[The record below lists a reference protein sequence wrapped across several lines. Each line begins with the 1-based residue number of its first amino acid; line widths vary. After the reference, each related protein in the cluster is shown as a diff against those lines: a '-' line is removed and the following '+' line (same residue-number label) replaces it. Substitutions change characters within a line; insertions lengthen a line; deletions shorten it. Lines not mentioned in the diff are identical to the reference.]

1 MLKKLTSY
9 FGPGTFVAAAFIGP
23 GTITICSIA
32 GVRFGTDLIWALV
45 LSILATIVLQNMS
58 ARVGLVTQKDLGTA
72 MRDIVNQSFLKGLL
86 MFLVVVA
93 IVLGNAAYEA
103 GNISGAVMGFSVI
116 YAETQISLGD
126 FQLDYLPLIIGLIC
140 FFILNMNSYKKI
152 ENVLIILVVLMS
164 LSFLTTA
171 IITKPSY
178 LALLKGIFLFKM
190 PSDSLTTVLAIVGTT
205 IVPYN
210 LFLHSSIVQEK
221 WKGLKGLKLAKLDS
235 AIAIG
240 FGGLVS
246 IAVVVAAS
254 RLPKEELLSILDMAE
269 TLEPLYGVYA
279 KYLLGFGFFA
289 AGITST
295 LTAALAAAY
304 VLKGCL
310 GWKIDKSHPKF
321 KWTWR
326 GILFLGVFFSSL
338 GINPIELIQI
348 AQVSNAILLPFIAII
363 LLAIV
368 SNRKL
373 MGDYKNTWFQN
384 VIGILIVLFCLFL
397 SVKSFFM
404 MYNV

>member
-1 MLKKLTSY
+1 MIKRLSKY

-32 GVRFGTDLIWALV
+32 GVTFGMDLIWALA

-72 MRDIVNQSFLKGLL
+72 MRHVVKHPLLKGIL
-86 MFLVVVA
+86 MLLVVLA

-116 YAETQISLGD
+116 YEDTQIHFGN
-126 FQLDYLPLIIGLIC
+126 FQVDYLPVVIGIIC
-140 FFILNMNSYKKI
+140 FFILNLNSYKKI
-152 ENVLIILVVLMS
+152 ESILIVLVVLMS
-164 LSFLTTA
+164 LSFLATA
-171 IITKPSY
+171 VITQPDYK
-178 LALLKGIFLFKM
+178 ALLKGLVLFKM
-190 PSDSLTTVLAIVGTT
+190 PSESLTTLLAIVGTT

-221 WKGLKGLKLAKLDS
+221 WKGLKGLKSARWDS

-240 FGGLVS
+240 LGGLVS

-254 RLPKEELLSILDMAE
+254 RLPKQELLSILDMAE
-269 TLEPLYGVYA
+269 TLEPLYGIYA
-279 KYLLGFGFFA
+279 KYLLGFGMFA

-304 VLKGCL
+304 VLRGCL
-310 GWKIDKSHPKF
+310 GWKVRTSHPKF

-338 GINPIELIQI
+338 GINPIQLIKI
-348 AQVSNAILLPFIAII
+348 AQVSNAILLPFIAI
-363 LLAIV
+363 LLLVIV
-368 SNRKL
+368 SNQKL
-373 MGDYKNTWFQN
+373 MGEHKNTWIQN
-384 VIGILIVLFCLFL
+384 LIGILIILFCLFL
-397 SVKSFFM
+397 SLKSFFIM
-404 MYNV
+404 FNG

>member
-1 MLKKLTSY
+1 MIKKLTSY

-32 GVRFGTDLIWALV
+32 GVEFGTDLIWALV

-58 ARVGLVTQKDLGTA
+58 ARIGLVTQKDLGTA
-72 MRDIVNQSFLKGLL
+72 MRHVVKHPVLKSIL

-93 IVLGNAAYEA
+93 IVFGNAAYEA

-116 YAETQISLGD
+116 YAETQVSFGN

-140 FFILNMNSYKKI
+140 FFILNLNSYKKI
-152 ENVLIILVVLMS
+152 ENVLIVLVVLMS

-178 LALLKGIFLFKM
+178 LELLKGIFLFKM
-190 PSDSLTTVLAIVGTT
+190 PSDSLMTVLAIVGTT

-221 WKGLKGLKLAKLDS
+221 WNGLKGLKLAKLDS
-235 AIAIG
+235 GIAIG
-240 FGGLVS
+240 LGGLVS

-338 GINPIELIQI
+338 GINPIELIQV

-368 SNRKL
+368 SNEKL
-373 MGDYKNTWFQN
+373 MGKFKNTWFQN
-384 VIGILIVLFCLFL
+384 AIGILIVLFCLFL
-397 SVKSFFM
+397 SLKSFFM
-404 MYNV
+404 MYNG

>member
-1 MLKKLTSY
+1 MIKKLTSY

-32 GVRFGTDLIWALV
+32 GVKFGTDLIWALV

-58 ARVGLVTQKDLGTA
+58 ARIGLVTQKDLGTA
-72 MRDIVNQSFLKGLL
+72 MRHVVKHPILKSIL
-86 MFLVVVA
+86 MVLVVVA
-93 IVLGNAAYEA
+93 IVFGNAAYEA

-116 YAETQISLGD
+116 YADTLVSIGG
-126 FQLDYLPLIIGLIC
+126 FQLDYLPLLIGVIC

-152 ENVLIILVVLMS
+152 ENVLIVLVVLMS

-171 IITKPSY
+171 IITQPSY
-178 LALLKGIFLFKM
+178 LALLQGVFLFNM
-190 PSDSLTTVLAIVGTT
+190 PSESLTTVLAIVGTT

-221 WKGLKGLKLAKLDS
+221 WNGVKALSAAKWDS

-240 FGGLVS
+240 LGGIVS
-246 IAVVVAAS
+246 IAVVVSAS

-310 GWKIDKSHPKF
+310 GWKIAKSHPRF

-363 LLAIV
+363 LLAMV
-368 SNRKL
+368 SNQKL
-373 MGDYKNTWFQN
+373 MGEFKNTWLQN
-384 VIGILIVLFCLFL
+384 AVGILIVLFCLFL
-397 SVKSFFM
+397 SFKSFFM
-404 MYNV
+404 MYSV

>member
-1 MLKKLTSY
+1 MIKKLSSY

-58 ARVGLVTQKDLGTA
+58 ARIGLVTQKDLGTA
-72 MRDIVNQSFLKGLL
+72 MRQVVKQPLLKNIL
-86 MFLVVVA
+86 MLLVVVA
-93 IVLGNAAYEA
+93 IVFGNAAYEA

-116 YAETQISLGD
+116 YAETQIALGD
-126 FQLDYLPLIIGLIC
+126 FQLNYLPLIIGVIC
-140 FFILNMNSYKKI
+140 FFILNLNSYKKI
-152 ENVLIILVVLMS
+152 ENVLIVLVVLMS
-164 LSFLTTA
+164 LSFLMTA
-171 IITKPSY
+171 IITKPNY
-178 LALLKGIFLFKM
+178 LALLKGVFLFKM
-190 PSDSLTTVLAIVGTT
+190 PSDSLMTVLAIVGTT

-221 WKGLKGLKLAKLDS
+221 WKDLKGLKFAKLDS

-240 FGGLVS
+240 LGGLVS

-254 RLPKEELLSILDMAE
+254 RIPKDELNSILDMAE

-310 GWKIDKSHPKF
+310 GWKIEKSHPKF

-326 GILFLGVFFSSL
+326 GILFLGVLFSSL

-348 AQVSNAILLPFIAII
+348 AQVSNAILLPFIAI
-363 LLAIV
+363 LLLVIV
-368 SNRKL
+368 SNHKL
-373 MGDYKNTWFQN
+373 MGEFKNTWLQN
-384 VIGILIVLFCLFL
+384 AIGILIVLFCLFL
-397 SVKSFFM
+397 GAKSLFFIF
-404 MYNV
+404 NS

>member
-72 MRDIVNQSFLKGLL
+72 MRDIVNQPFLKGLL

-93 IVLGNAAYEA
+93 IVFGNAAYEA

-126 FQLDYLPLIIGLIC
+126 FQLDYLPLIIGFIC
-140 FFILNMNSYKKI
+140 FFILNLNSYKKI

-171 IITKPSY
+171 IITQPSY

-190 PSDSLTTVLAIVGTT
+190 PSESLMTVLAIVGTT

-221 WKGLKGLKLAKLDS
+221 WKDLKDLKLAKLDS

-240 FGGLVS
+240 LGGLVS
-246 IAVVVAAS
+246 IAVVVTAS
-254 RLPKEELLSILDMAE
+254 RLPKDELNSILDMAQ

-326 GILFLGVFFSSL
+326 GILFLGVLFSSL

-368 SNRKL
+368 SNKKL
-373 MGDYKNTWFQN
+373 MGDFKNTWLQN
-384 VIGILIVLFCLFL
+384 AMGILIVLFCLFL
-397 SVKSFFM
+397 SVKSLVFVFDS
-404 MYNV
+404 

>member
-1 MLKKLTSY
+1 MIKKLTSY

-23 GTITICSIA
+23 GTITICSLA
-32 GVRFGTDLIWALV
+32 GVKFGTDLLWALV
-45 LSILATIVLQNMS
+45 LSILATITLQNMS
-58 ARVGLVTQKDLGTA
+58 ARVGLVTQKELGTA
-72 MRDIVNQSFLKGLL
+72 MRDIVNQPFLKTLL
-86 MFLVVVA
+86 MVLVVVA

-116 YAETQISLGD
+116 YSETQLNLSD
-126 FQLDYLPLIIGLIC
+126 FQLDYLPLIIGIIC
-140 FFILNMNSYKKI
+140 FFILNLNSYKKI
-152 ENVLIILVVLMS
+152 EKVLIILVVLMS

-171 IITKPSY
+171 LITQPDY
-178 LALLKGIFLFKM
+178 LALLKGVFLFKI

-210 LFLHSSIVQEK
+210 LFLHASIVQEK
-221 WKGLKGLKLAKLDS
+221 WKDLKGLKLAKLDS

-240 FGGLVS
+240 LGGLVS
-246 IAVVVAAS
+246 VAVVVAAS
-254 RLPKEELLSILDMAE
+254 RLPKDELLSILDMAA
-269 TLEPLYGVYA
+269 TLEPLYGEYA

-310 GWKIDKSHPKF
+310 GWKVNKAHPKF

-326 GILFLGVFFSSL
+326 AILFLGVLFSSL
-338 GINPIELIQI
+338 GINPIELIQF
-348 AQVSNAILLPFIAII
+348 AQVSNAVLLPFIAII
-363 LLAIV
+363 LLVIV
-368 SNRKL
+368 SSKKL

-384 VIGILIVLFCLFL
+384 VLGILIVLFCLFL
-397 SVKSFFM
+397 SVKSLFF
-404 MYNV
+404 VFGG

>member
-1 MLKKLTSY
+1 
-9 FGPGTFVAAAFIGP
+9 VAAAFIGP

-32 GVRFGTDLIWALV
+32 GVRFGTDLLWALV
-45 LSILATIVLQNMS
+45 LSIVATIILQNMS
-58 ARVGLVTQKDLGTA
+58 ARIGLVTQMDLGTA
-72 MRDIVNQSFLKGLL
+72 MREIVSQPLLKALL
-86 MFLVVVA
+86 MVLVVVA
-93 IVLGNAAYEA
+93 IVFGNAAYEA

-116 YAETQISLGD
+116 YADTQLSFGD
-126 FQLDYLPLIIGLIC
+126 FTLDYLPLVIGASC
-140 FFILNMNSYKKI
+140 YFILNLNSYKKI
-152 ENVLIILVVLMS
+152 EKLLIVLVVLMS
-164 LSFLTTA
+164 LSFLATA
-171 IITKPSY
+171 LITKPD
-178 LALLKGIFLFKM
+178 LLSLVKGITLFKM

-210 LFLHSSIVQEK
+210 LFLHSSVVQEK
-221 WKGLKGLKLAKLDS
+221 WKGVSGLKFAKLDS

-240 FGGLVS
+240 LGGLVS

-254 RLPKEELLSILDMAE
+254 EIPREELRSILDMAE
-269 TLEPLYGVYA
+269 TLEPLYGAYA

-310 GWKIDKSHPKF
+310 GWKIDNTHPKF

-326 GILFLGVFFSSL
+326 GILLLGVVFSSL

-348 AQVSNAILLPFIAII
+348 AQVSNAILLPFIAIL

-373 MGDYKNTWFQN
+373 MGDYRNTQFQN
-384 VIGILIVLFCLFL
+384 TVGVLIILFCLFL
-397 SVKSFFM
+397 SVKSLFM
-404 MYNV
+404 MF

>member
-1 MLKKLTSY
+1 MIKKLTSY

-32 GVRFGTDLIWALV
+32 GVKFGTDLIWALV

-58 ARVGLVTQKDLGTA
+58 ARIGLVTQKDLGTA
-72 MRDIVNQSFLKGLL
+72 MRHVVKHPLLKSIL

-93 IVLGNAAYEA
+93 IVFGNAAYEA

-116 YAETQISLGD
+116 YADTLVSIGG
-126 FQLDYLPLIIGLIC
+126 FQLDYLPLLIGVIC

-152 ENVLIILVVLMS
+152 ENVLIVLVVLMS

-171 IITKPSY
+171 IITQPSY
-178 LALLKGIFLFKM
+178 MALLQGVFLLKM

-221 WKGLKGLKLAKLDS
+221 WKDLKGLKFAKLDS

-240 FGGLVS
+240 LGGIVS

-254 RLPKEELLSILDMAE
+254 RLPKDKLLSILDMAE

-310 GWKIDKSHPKF
+310 GWKIAKSHPKF

-348 AQVSNAILLPFIAII
+348 AQVSNALLLPFIAII

-368 SNRKL
+368 SNQKL
-373 MGDYKNTWFQN
+373 MGEFKNTWLQN
-384 VIGILIVLFCLFL
+384 AVGILIVLFCLFL
-397 SVKSFFM
+397 SLKSLFM
-404 MYNV
+404 MYSG

>member
-1 MLKKLTSY
+1 MIKKLTSY

-45 LSILATIVLQNMS
+45 LSIIATIVLQNMS
-58 ARVGLVTQKDLGTA
+58 AKVGLVTQKDLGTA
-72 MRDIVNQSFLKGLL
+72 MRDIVNQPFLKALL

-93 IVLGNAAYEA
+93 IVFGNAAYEA

-116 YAETQISLGD
+116 YAKTQISLGD
-126 FQLDYLPLIIGLIC
+126 FQLDYLPLIIGVIC
-140 FFILNMNSYKKI
+140 FFILNLNSYKKI
-152 ENVLIILVVLMS
+152 EKVLIVLVVLMS

-171 IITKPSY
+171 LITQPDY
-178 LALLKGIFLFKM
+178 LALLKGVFLFKM

-221 WKGLKGLKLAKLDS
+221 WQGLKGLKLAKLDS

-240 FGGLVS
+240 LGGLVS
-246 IAVVVAAS
+246 IAVVVSAS

-310 GWKIDKSHPKF
+310 GWKIVKSHPKF

-326 GILFLGVFFSSL
+326 LILALGVVFSSL

-363 LLAIV
+363 LLIIV
-368 SNRKL
+368 SNQNL
-373 MGDYKNTWFQN
+373 MGKHKNTWVQN
-384 VIGILIVLFCLFL
+384 VMGLLIVLFCLFL
-397 SVKSFFM
+397 SVKSFFL
-404 MYNV
+404 MYE

>member
-1 MLKKLTSY
+1 MIKKLSSY

-32 GVRFGTDLIWALV
+32 GVRFGTDLLWALV
-45 LSILATIVLQNMS
+45 LSIVATIILQNMS
-58 ARVGLVTQKDLGTA
+58 ARIGLVTQMDLGTA
-72 MRDIVNQSFLKGLL
+72 MREIVSQPLLKALL
-86 MFLVVVA
+86 MVLVVVA
-93 IVLGNAAYEA
+93 IVFGNAAYEA

-116 YAETQISLGD
+116 YADTQLSFGD
-126 FQLDYLPLIIGLIC
+126 FTLDYLPLVIGASC
-140 FFILNMNSYKKI
+140 YFILNLNSYKKI
-152 ENVLIILVVLMS
+152 EKLLIVLVVLMS
-164 LSFLTTA
+164 LSFLATA
-171 IITKPSY
+171 LITKPD
-178 LALLKGIFLFKM
+178 LLSLVKGITLLKM

-210 LFLHSSIVQEK
+210 LFLHSSVVQEK
-221 WKGLKGLKLAKLDS
+221 WKGVSGLKFAKLDS

-240 FGGLVS
+240 LGGLVS

-254 RLPKEELLSILDMAE
+254 EIPREELRSILDMTE
-269 TLEPLYGVYA
+269 TLEPLYGAYA

-310 GWKIDKSHPKF
+310 GWKIDNTHPKF

-326 GILFLGVFFSSL
+326 GILLLGVVFSSL

-348 AQVSNAILLPFIAII
+348 AQVSNAILLPFIAIL

-373 MGDYKNTWFQN
+373 MGDYRNTQFQN
-384 VIGILIVLFCLFL
+384 TVGVLIILFCLFL
-397 SVKSFFM
+397 SVKSLFM
-404 MYNV
+404 MF

>member
-1 MLKKLTSY
+1 MIKKLTSY

-32 GVRFGTDLIWALV
+32 GVEFGTDLIWALV

-58 ARVGLVTQKDLGTA
+58 ARIGLVTQKDLGTA
-72 MRDIVNQSFLKGLL
+72 MRHVVKHPVLKSIL

-93 IVLGNAAYEA
+93 IVFGNAAYEA

-116 YAETQISLGD
+116 YAETQVSFGN

-140 FFILNMNSYKKI
+140 FFILNLNSYKKI
-152 ENVLIILVVLMS
+152 ENVLIVLVVLMS

-178 LALLKGIFLFKM
+178 LELLKGIFLFKM
-190 PSDSLTTVLAIVGTT
+190 PSDSLMTVLAIVGTT

-221 WKGLKGLKLAKLDS
+221 WNGLKGLKLAKLDS
-235 AIAIG
+235 GIAIG
-240 FGGLVS
+240 LGGLVS

-338 GINPIELIQI
+338 GINPIELIQV

-368 SNRKL
+368 SNQKL
-373 MGDYKNTWFQN
+373 MGKFKNTWFQN
-384 VIGILIVLFCLFL
+384 AIGILIVLFCLFL
-397 SVKSFFM
+397 SLKSFFM
-404 MYNV
+404 MYNG

>member
-1 MLKKLTSY
+1 MIKKLSSY

-32 GVRFGTDLIWALV
+32 GVRFGTDLLWALV
-45 LSILATIVLQNMS
+45 LSIVATIILQNMS
-58 ARVGLVTQKDLGTA
+58 ARIGLVTQMDLGTV
-72 MRDIVNQSFLKGLL
+72 MREIVSQPLLKALL
-86 MFLVVVA
+86 MVLVVVA
-93 IVLGNAAYEA
+93 IVFGNAAYEA

-116 YAETQISLGD
+116 YADTQLSFGD
-126 FQLDYLPLIIGLIC
+126 FTLDYLPLVIGASC
-140 FFILNMNSYKKI
+140 YFILNLNSYKKI
-152 ENVLIILVVLMS
+152 EKLLIVLVVLMS
-164 LSFLTTA
+164 LSFLATA
-171 IITKPSY
+171 LITKPD
-178 LALLKGIFLFKM
+178 LLSLVKGITLFKM

-210 LFLHSSIVQEK
+210 LFLHSSVVQEK
-221 WKGLKGLKLAKLDS
+221 WKGVSGLKFAKLDS

-240 FGGLVS
+240 LGGLVS

-254 RLPKEELLSILDMAE
+254 EIPREELRSILDMAE

-310 GWKIDKSHPKF
+310 GWKIDNTHPKF

-326 GILFLGVFFSSL
+326 GILLLGVVFSSL

-348 AQVSNAILLPFIAII
+348 AQVSNAILLPFIAIL

-373 MGDYKNTWFQN
+373 MGDYRNTQFQN
-384 VIGILIVLFCLFL
+384 TVGVLIILFCLFL
-397 SVKSFFM
+397 SVKSLFM
-404 MYNV
+404 MF

>member
-1 MLKKLTSY
+1 MIKKLTSY
-9 FGPGTFVAAAFIGP
+9 FGPGTFVAAVFIGP
-23 GTITICSIA
+23 GTITICSLA
-32 GVRFGTDLIWALV
+32 GVRFGTDLLWALI
-45 LSILATIVLQNMS
+45 LSIIATIILQNMS

-72 MRDIVNQSFLKGLL
+72 MREIINQPVLKALL

-116 YAETQISLGD
+116 YAETQFNLGD
-126 FQLDYLPLIIGLIC
+126 FQLDYLPLIIGILC
-140 FFILNMNSYKKI
+140 FFILNQNSYKKI
-152 ENVLIILVVLMS
+152 EKILIVLVVLMS
-164 LSFLTTA
+164 LSFLATA
-171 IITKPSY
+171 LITKPQILS
-178 LALLKGIFLFKM
+178 LLEGIFLFKM
-190 PSDSLTTVLAIVGTT
+190 PTDSLTTVLAIVGTT
-205 IVPYN
+205 VVPYN

-221 WKGLKGLKLAKLDS
+221 WKGLKGIKLAKLDS

-240 FGGLVS
+240 LGGLVS
-246 IAVVVAAS
+246 MAVVVAAAQ
-254 RLPKEELLSILDMAE
+254 LPQEELMSILDMAE
-269 TLEPLYGVYA
+269 TLEPLYGTYA

-326 GILFLGVFFSSL
+326 LILILGVFFSSL

-348 AQVSNAILLPFIAII
+348 AQVSNAILLPFIAIL

-368 SNRKL
+368 SNQKL
-373 MGDYKNTWFQN
+373 MGAYKNTWIQN
-384 VIGILIVLFCLFL
+384 AFGILIVLFCLFL
-397 SVKSFFM
+397 SVKSLFFVF
-404 MYNV
+404 ND

>member
-1 MLKKLTSY
+1 MIKKLSSY

-32 GVRFGTDLIWALV
+32 GVRFGTDLLWALV
-45 LSILATIVLQNMS
+45 LSIVATIILQNMS
-58 ARVGLVTQKDLGTA
+58 ARIGLVTQMDLGTA
-72 MRDIVNQSFLKGLL
+72 MREIVSQPLLKALL
-86 MFLVVVA
+86 MVLVVVA
-93 IVLGNAAYEA
+93 IVFGNAAYEA

-116 YAETQISLGD
+116 YADTQLSFGD
-126 FQLDYLPLIIGLIC
+126 FTLDYLPLVIGASC
-140 FFILNMNSYKKI
+140 YFILNLNSYKKI
-152 ENVLIILVVLMS
+152 EKLLIVLVVLMS
-164 LSFLTTA
+164 LSFLATA
-171 IITKPSY
+171 LITKPDLLS
-178 LALLKGIFLFKM
+178 LVKGITLLKM
-190 PSDSLTTVLAIVGTT
+190 PTDSLTTVLAIVGTT

-210 LFLHSSIVQEK
+210 LFLHSSVVQET
-221 WKGLKGLKLAKLDS
+221 WKGVSGLKFAKLDS

-240 FGGLVS
+240 LGGLVS

-254 RLPKEELLSILDMAE
+254 KIPKEELRSILDMAE

-310 GWKIDKSHPKF
+310 GWKIDNTHPKF

-326 GILFLGVFFSSL
+326 GILLLGVVFSSL

-348 AQVSNAILLPFIAII
+348 AQVSNAILLPFIAIL

-373 MGDYKNTWFQN
+373 MGDYKNTQLQN
-384 VIGILIVLFCLFL
+384 TVGVLIILFCLFL
-397 SVKSFFM
+397 SVKSLFM
-404 MYNV
+404 MF

>member
-1 MLKKLTSY
+1 MIKRLSKY

-32 GVRFGTDLIWALV
+32 GVTFGMDLIWALA

-72 MRDIVNQSFLKGLL
+72 MRHVVKHPLLKGIL
-86 MFLVVVA
+86 MLLVVLA

-116 YAETQISLGD
+116 YEDTQIHFGN
-126 FQLDYLPLIIGLIC
+126 FQVDYLPVVIGIIC
-140 FFILNMNSYKKI
+140 FFILNLNSYKKI
-152 ENVLIILVVLMS
+152 ESILIVLVVLMS
-164 LSFLTTA
+164 LSFLATA
-171 IITKPSY
+171 VITQPDYK
-178 LALLKGIFLFKM
+178 ALLKGLVLFKM
-190 PSDSLTTVLAIVGTT
+190 PSESLTTLLAIVGTT

-221 WKGLKGLKLAKLDS
+221 WKGLKGLKSARWDS

-240 FGGLVS
+240 LGGLVS

-254 RLPKEELLSILDMAE
+254 RLPKQELQSILDMAE
-269 TLEPLYGVYA
+269 TLEPLYGIYA
-279 KYLLGFGFFA
+279 KYLLGFGMFA

-304 VLKGCL
+304 VLRGCL
-310 GWKIDKSHPKF
+310 GWKVRTSHPKF

-338 GINPIELIQI
+338 GINPIQLIKI
-348 AQVSNAILLPFIAII
+348 AQVSNAILLPFIAI
-363 LLAIV
+363 LLLVIV
-368 SNRKL
+368 SNQKL
-373 MGDYKNTWFQN
+373 MGEHKNTWIQN
-384 VIGILIVLFCLFL
+384 LIGILIILFCLFL
-397 SVKSFFM
+397 SLKSFFIM
-404 MYNV
+404 FNG

>member
-1 MLKKLTSY
+1 MIKKLTSY

-32 GVRFGTDLIWALV
+32 GVKFGTDLIWALV

-58 ARVGLVTQKDLGTA
+58 ARIGLVTQKDLGTA
-72 MRDIVNQSFLKGLL
+72 MRHVVKHPLLKSIL

-93 IVLGNAAYEA
+93 IVFGNAAYEA

-116 YAETQISLGD
+116 YADTLVSIGG
-126 FQLDYLPLIIGLIC
+126 FQLDYLPLLIGVIC

-152 ENVLIILVVLMS
+152 ENVLIVLVVLMS

-171 IITKPSY
+171 IITQPSY
-178 LALLKGIFLFKM
+178 LALLQGVFLLKM

-221 WKGLKGLKLAKLDS
+221 WKDLKGLKFAKLDS

-240 FGGLVS
+240 LGGIVS

-254 RLPKEELLSILDMAE
+254 RLPKDKLLSILDMAE

-310 GWKIDKSHPKF
+310 GWKIAKSHPKF

-348 AQVSNAILLPFIAII
+348 AQVSNALLLPFIAII

-368 SNRKL
+368 SNQKL
-373 MGDYKNTWFQN
+373 MGEFKNTWLQN
-384 VIGILIVLFCLFL
+384 AVGILIVLFCLFL
-397 SVKSFFM
+397 SLKSLFM
-404 MYNV
+404 MYSG

>member
-1 MLKKLTSY
+1 MIKKLTSY

-32 GVRFGTDLIWALV
+32 GVKFGTDLIWALV
-45 LSILATIVLQNMS
+45 FSILATIVLQNMS
-58 ARVGLVTQKDLGTA
+58 ARIGLVTQKDLGTA
-72 MRDIVNQSFLKGLL
+72 MRHVVKHPLLKSIL

-93 IVLGNAAYEA
+93 IVFGNAAYEA

-116 YAETQISLGD
+116 YADTLVSIDG
-126 FQLDYLPLIIGLIC
+126 FQLDYLPLLIGVIC

-152 ENVLIILVVLMS
+152 ENVLIVLVVLMS

-171 IITKPSY
+171 IITQPSY
-178 LALLKGIFLFKM
+178 LALLQGVFLFNM

-221 WKGLKGLKLAKLDS
+221 WKDLKGLKFAKLDS

-240 FGGLVS
+240 LGGIVS

-254 RLPKEELLSILDMAE
+254 RLPKDELLSILDMAE

-310 GWKIDKSHPKF
+310 GWKIAKSHPKF

-348 AQVSNAILLPFIAII
+348 AQVSNALLLPFIAII

-368 SNRKL
+368 SNQKL
-373 MGDYKNTWFQN
+373 MGEFKNTWLQN
-384 VIGILIVLFCLFL
+384 AVGILIVLFCLFL
-397 SVKSFFM
+397 SLKSLFM
-404 MYNV
+404 MYSG

>member
-1 MLKKLTSY
+1 MIKKLSSY

-32 GVRFGTDLIWALV
+32 GVRFGTDLLWALV
-45 LSILATIVLQNMS
+45 LSIVATIILQNMS
-58 ARVGLVTQKDLGTA
+58 ARIGLVTQMDLGTA
-72 MRDIVNQSFLKGLL
+72 MREIVSQPLLKALL
-86 MFLVVVA
+86 MVLVVVA
-93 IVLGNAAYEA
+93 IVFGNAAYEA

-116 YAETQISLGD
+116 YADTQLSFGD
-126 FQLDYLPLIIGLIC
+126 FTLDYLPLVIGASC
-140 FFILNMNSYKKI
+140 YFILNLNSYKKI
-152 ENVLIILVVLMS
+152 EKLLIVLVVLMS
-164 LSFLTTA
+164 LSFLATA
-171 IITKPSY
+171 LITKPD
-178 LALLKGIFLFKM
+178 LLSLVKGITLFKM

-210 LFLHSSIVQEK
+210 LFLHSSVVQEK
-221 WKGLKGLKLAKLDS
+221 WKGVSGLKFAKLDS

-240 FGGLVS
+240 LGGLVS

-254 RLPKEELLSILDMAE
+254 EIPREELRSILDMAE
-269 TLEPLYGVYA
+269 TLEPLYGAYA

-310 GWKIDKSHPKF
+310 GWKIDNTHPKF

-326 GILFLGVFFSSL
+326 GILLLGVVFSSL

-348 AQVSNAILLPFIAII
+348 AQVSNAILLPFIAIL

-373 MGDYKNTWFQN
+373 MGDYRNTQFQN
-384 VIGILIVLFCLFL
+384 TVGVLIILFCLFL
-397 SVKSFFM
+397 SVKSLFM
-404 MYNV
+404 MF

>member
-1 MLKKLTSY
+1 L
-9 FGPGTFVAAAFIGP
+9 
-23 GTITICSIA
+23 
-32 GVRFGTDLIWALV
+32 
-45 LSILATIVLQNMS
+45 
-58 ARVGLVTQKDLGTA
+58 
-72 MRDIVNQSFLKGLL
+72 
-86 MFLVVVA
+86 
-93 IVLGNAAYEA
+93 
-103 GNISGAVMGFSVI
+103 
-116 YAETQISLGD
+116 
-126 FQLDYLPLIIGLIC
+126 
-140 FFILNMNSYKKI
+140 NSYKKI
-152 ENVLIILVVLMS
+152 EKLLIVLVVLMS
-164 LSFLTTA
+164 LSFLATA
-171 IITKPSY
+171 LITKPD
-178 LALLKGIFLFKM
+178 LLSLVKGITLLKM

-210 LFLHSSIVQEK
+210 LFLHSSVVQET
-221 WKGLKGLKLAKLDS
+221 WKGVSGLKFAKLDS

-240 FGGLVS
+240 LGGLVS

-254 RLPKEELLSILDMAE
+254 KIPKEELRSILDMAE

-310 GWKIDKSHPKF
+310 GWKIDNTHPKF

-326 GILFLGVFFSSL
+326 GILLLGVVFSSL

-348 AQVSNAILLPFIAII
+348 AQVSNAILLPFIAIL

-373 MGDYKNTWFQN
+373 MGDYKNTQLQN
-384 VIGILIVLFCLFL
+384 TVGVLIILFCLFL
-397 SVKSFFM
+397 SVKSLFM
-404 MYNV
+404 MF

>member
-1 MLKKLTSY
+1 MIKKLTSY

-23 GTITICSIA
+23 GTITICSLA
-32 GVRFGTDLIWALV
+32 GVRFGTDLLWALI
-45 LSILATIVLQNMS
+45 LSIIATIILQNMS

-72 MRDIVNQSFLKGLL
+72 MREIINQPVLKALL

-116 YAETQISLGD
+116 YAETQFNLGD
-126 FQLDYLPLIIGLIC
+126 FQLDYLPLIIGILC
-140 FFILNMNSYKKI
+140 FFILNQNSYKKI
-152 ENVLIILVVLMS
+152 EKILIVLVVLMS
-164 LSFLTTA
+164 LSFLATA
-171 IITKPSY
+171 LITKPQILS
-178 LALLKGIFLFKM
+178 LLEGIFLFKM
-190 PSDSLTTVLAIVGTT
+190 PTDSLTTVLAIVGTT
-205 IVPYN
+205 VVPYN

-221 WKGLKGLKLAKLDS
+221 WKGLKGIKLAKLDS

-240 FGGLVS
+240 LGGLVS
-246 IAVVVAAS
+246 MAVVVAAAQ
-254 RLPKEELLSILDMAE
+254 LPQEELMSILDMAE
-269 TLEPLYGVYA
+269 TLEPLYGTYA

-326 GILFLGVFFSSL
+326 LILILGVFFSSL

-348 AQVSNAILLPFIAII
+348 AQVSNAILLPFIAIL

-368 SNRKL
+368 SNQKL
-373 MGDYKNTWFQN
+373 MGAYKNTWIQN
-384 VIGILIVLFCLFL
+384 AFGILIVLFCLFL
-397 SVKSFFM
+397 SVKSLFFVF
-404 MYNV
+404 ND

>member
-1 MLKKLTSY
+1 MIKKLSSY

-32 GVRFGTDLIWALV
+32 GVRFGTDLLWALV
-45 LSILATIVLQNMS
+45 LSIVATIILQNMS
-58 ARVGLVTQKDLGTA
+58 ARIGLVTQMDLGTA
-72 MRDIVNQSFLKGLL
+72 MREIVSQPLLKALL
-86 MFLVVVA
+86 MVLVVVA
-93 IVLGNAAYEA
+93 IVFGNAAYEA

-116 YAETQISLGD
+116 YADTQLSFGD
-126 FQLDYLPLIIGLIC
+126 FTLDYLPLVIGASC
-140 FFILNMNSYKKI
+140 YFILNLNSYKKI
-152 ENVLIILVVLMS
+152 EKLLIVLVVLMS
-164 LSFLTTA
+164 LSFLATA
-171 IITKPSY
+171 LITKPDLLS
-178 LALLKGIFLFKM
+178 LVKGITLLKM
-190 PSDSLTTVLAIVGTT
+190 PTDSLTTVLAIVGTT

-210 LFLHSSIVQEK
+210 LFLHSSVVQEK
-221 WKGLKGLKLAKLDS
+221 WKGVSGLKFAKLDL

-240 FGGLVS
+240 LGGLVS

-254 RLPKEELLSILDMAE
+254 KIPREELRSILDMAE

-310 GWKIDKSHPKF
+310 GWKIDNTHPKF

-326 GILFLGVFFSSL
+326 GILLLGVVFSSL

-348 AQVSNAILLPFIAII
+348 AQVSNAILLPFIAIL

-373 MGDYKNTWFQN
+373 MGDYRNTQFQN
-384 VIGILIVLFCLFL
+384 TVGVLIILFCLFL

-404 MYNV
+404 MF

>member
-32 GVRFGTDLIWALV
+32 GVKFGTDLLWALV
-45 LSILATIVLQNMS
+45 LSILATIILQNMS

-72 MRDIVNQSFLKGLL
+72 MRDIVNQPFLKGLL

-93 IVLGNAAYEA
+93 IVFGNAAYEA

-116 YAETQISLGD
+116 YNETLVSFGGYE
-126 FQLDYLPLIIGLIC
+126 LDYLPLIIGTVC
-140 FFILNMNSYKKI
+140 FFILNLNSYKKI
-152 ENVLIILVVLMS
+152 EKVLIILVVLMS
-164 LSFLTTA
+164 LSFLATA
-171 IITKPSY
+171 LITKPDVK
-178 LALLKGIFLFKM
+178 ALFEGVVLFKM
-190 PSDSLTTVLAIVGTT
+190 PTDSLTTVLAIVGTT

-221 WKGLKGLKLAKLDS
+221 WQGLQGLKLAKLDS

-240 FGGLVS
+240 LGGLVS

-254 RLPKEELLSILDMAE
+254 RIPKDELRSILDMAE

-326 GILFLGVFFSSL
+326 GILFLGVLFSSL
-338 GINPIELIQI
+338 DINPIELIQI
-348 AQVSNAILLPFIAII
+348 AQVSNAILLPFIAI
-363 LLAIV
+363 LLLTIV
-368 SNRKL
+368 SNKHL
-373 MGDYKNTWFQN
+373 MGKFRNTKLQN
-384 VIGILIVLFCLFL
+384 VLGVLIVLFCLFL

-404 MYNV
+404 IYNS

>member
-1 MLKKLTSY
+1 MIKKFTSY

-23 GTITICSIA
+23 GTITICSLA

-58 ARVGLVTQKDLGTA
+58 ARVGLVTKMDLGTA
-72 MRDIVNQSFLKGLL
+72 MRDIVNQPFLKALL
-86 MFLVVVA
+86 MFLVVLA
-93 IVLGNAAYEA
+93 IVFGNAAYEA

-116 YAETQISLGD
+116 YADTQINFGD
-126 FQLDYLPLIIGLIC
+126 LEFNYLPLIIGAIC
-140 FFILNMNSYKKI
+140 FLILNLNSYKKI
-152 ENVLIILVVLMS
+152 EKLLIVLVVLMS
-164 LSFLTTA
+164 LSFLATA
-171 IITKPSY
+171 LITKPDFIS
-178 LALLKGIFLFKM
+178 LLEGIVLFKM

-210 LFLHSSIVQEK
+210 LFLHSSVVQEK
-221 WKGLKGLKLAKLDS
+221 WSGVKGLKLAKLDS

-240 FGGLVS
+240 LGGLVS
-246 IAVVVAAS
+246 IAVVVTGS
-254 RLPKEELLSILDMAE
+254 NIPKEQLRSILDMAE

-279 KYLLGFGFFA
+279 KYMLGFGFFA

-310 GWKIDKSHPKF
+310 GWNINNSHPKF

-326 GILFLGVFFSSL
+326 GILLLGVSFSSF

-348 AQVSNAILLPFIAII
+348 AQVSNAILLPFIAIL

-368 SNRKL
+368 SNQKL
-373 MGDYKNTWFQN
+373 MGNYKNTSFQN
-384 VIGILIVLFCLFL
+384 IIGVMIILFCLFL
-397 SVKSFFM
+397 SVKSLFFILM
-404 MYNV
+404 

>member
-1 MLKKLTSY
+1 MIKKLTSY

-58 ARVGLVTQKDLGTA
+58 ARIGLVTQKDLGTA
-72 MRDIVNQSFLKGLL
+72 MRHVVKHPVLKSIL
-86 MFLVVVA
+86 MFLVVIA
-93 IVLGNAAYEA
+93 IVFGNAAYEA

-116 YAETQISLGD
+116 YAKTQVSIGGH
-126 FQLDYLPLIIGLIC
+126 QLDYLPLIIGVIC

-152 ENVLIILVVLMS
+152 ENVLIVLVVLMS

-178 LALLKGIFLFKM
+178 LALLKGVFLFKM

-221 WKGLKGLKLAKLDS
+221 WKDLKGLKFAKLDS

-240 FGGLVS
+240 LGGLVS

-254 RLPKEELLSILDMAE
+254 RLPKDQLLSILDMAE

-310 GWKIDKSHPKF
+310 GWQIDKSHPKF

-326 GILFLGVFFSSL
+326 GILFLGVLFSSL

-348 AQVSNAILLPFIAII
+348 AQVSNALLLPFIAII

-368 SNRKL
+368 SNQKL
-373 MGDYKNTWFQN
+373 MGEFKNTWLQN
-384 VIGILIVLFCLFL
+384 AIGILIVLFCLFL
-397 SVKSFFM
+397 SLKSFFM
-404 MYNV
+404 MYNG

>member
-1 MLKKLTSY
+1 MIKKLSSY

-32 GVRFGTDLIWALV
+32 GVRFGTDLLWALV
-45 LSILATIVLQNMS
+45 LSIVATIILQNMS
-58 ARVGLVTQKDLGTA
+58 ARIGLVTQMDLGTA
-72 MRDIVNQSFLKGLL
+72 MREIVSQPLLKALL
-86 MFLVVVA
+86 MVLVVVA
-93 IVLGNAAYEA
+93 IVFGNAAYEA

-116 YAETQISLGD
+116 YADTQLSFGD
-126 FQLDYLPLIIGLIC
+126 FTLDYLPLVIGASC
-140 FFILNMNSYKKI
+140 YFILNLNSYKKI
-152 ENVLIILVVLMS
+152 EKLLIVLVVLMS
-164 LSFLTTA
+164 LSFLATA
-171 IITKPSY
+171 LITKPDLLS
-178 LALLKGIFLFKM
+178 LVKGITLLKM
-190 PSDSLTTVLAIVGTT
+190 PTDSLTTVLAIVGTT

-210 LFLHSSIVQEK
+210 LFLHSSVVQET
-221 WKGLKGLKLAKLDS
+221 WKGVSGLKFAKLDL

-240 FGGLVS
+240 LGGLVS

-254 RLPKEELLSILDMAE
+254 KIPKEELRSILDMAE

-310 GWKIDKSHPKF
+310 GWKIDNTHPKF

-326 GILFLGVFFSSL
+326 GILLLGVVFSSL

-348 AQVSNAILLPFIAII
+348 AQVSNAILLPFIAIL

-373 MGDYKNTWFQN
+373 MGDYKNTQLQN
-384 VIGILIVLFCLFL
+384 TVGVLIILFCLFL
-397 SVKSFFM
+397 SVKSLFM
-404 MYNV
+404 MF

>member
-1 MLKKLTSY
+1 MIKKLSSY

-32 GVRFGTDLIWALV
+32 GVRFGTDLLWALV
-45 LSILATIVLQNMS
+45 LSIVATIILQNMS
-58 ARVGLVTQKDLGTA
+58 ARIGLVTQMDLGTA
-72 MRDIVNQSFLKGLL
+72 MREIVSQPLLKALL
-86 MFLVVVA
+86 MVLVVVA
-93 IVLGNAAYEA
+93 IVFGNAAYEA

-116 YAETQISLGD
+116 YADTQLSFGD
-126 FQLDYLPLIIGLIC
+126 FTLDYLPLVIGASC
-140 FFILNMNSYKKI
+140 YFILNLNSYKKI
-152 ENVLIILVVLMS
+152 EKLLIVLVVLMS
-164 LSFLTTA
+164 LSFLATA
-171 IITKPSY
+171 LITKPD
-178 LALLKGIFLFKM
+178 LLSLVKGITLFKM

-210 LFLHSSIVQEK
+210 LFLHSSVVQEK
-221 WKGLKGLKLAKLDS
+221 WKGVSGLKFAKLDS

-240 FGGLVS
+240 LGGLVS

-254 RLPKEELLSILDMAE
+254 KIPKEELRSILDMAE

-310 GWKIDKSHPKF
+310 GWKIDNTHPKF

-326 GILFLGVFFSSL
+326 GILLLGVVFSSL

-348 AQVSNAILLPFIAII
+348 AQVSNAILLPFIAIL

-373 MGDYKNTWFQN
+373 MGDYKNTQLQN
-384 VIGILIVLFCLFL
+384 TVGVLIILFCLFL
-397 SVKSFFM
+397 SVKSLFM
-404 MYNV
+404 MF

>member
-1 MLKKLTSY
+1 MIKKLSSY

-32 GVRFGTDLIWALV
+32 GVRFGTDLLWALV
-45 LSILATIVLQNMS
+45 LSIVATIILQNMS
-58 ARVGLVTQKDLGTA
+58 ARIGLVTQMDLGTA
-72 MRDIVNQSFLKGLL
+72 MREIVSQPLLKALL
-86 MFLVVVA
+86 MVLVVVA
-93 IVLGNAAYEA
+93 IVFGNAAYEA

-116 YAETQISLGD
+116 YADTQLSFGD
-126 FQLDYLPLIIGLIC
+126 FTLDYLPLVIGASC
-140 FFILNMNSYKKI
+140 YFILNLNSYKKI
-152 ENVLIILVVLMS
+152 EKLLIVLVVLMS
-164 LSFLTTA
+164 LSFLATA
-171 IITKPSY
+171 LITKPD
-178 LALLKGIFLFKM
+178 LLSLVKGITLFKM

-210 LFLHSSIVQEK
+210 LFLHSSVVQEK
-221 WKGLKGLKLAKLDS
+221 WKGVSGLKFAKLDS

-240 FGGLVS
+240 LGGLVS

-254 RLPKEELLSILDMAE
+254 EIPREELRSILDMAE

-310 GWKIDKSHPKF
+310 GWKIDNTHPKF

-326 GILFLGVFFSSL
+326 GILLLGVVFSSL

-348 AQVSNAILLPFIAII
+348 AQVSNAILLPFIAIL

-373 MGDYKNTWFQN
+373 MGDYRNTQFQN
-384 VIGILIVLFCLFL
+384 TVGVLIILFCLFL

-404 MYNV
+404 MF

>member
-1 MLKKLTSY
+1 MIKKLTSY

-32 GVRFGTDLIWALV
+32 GVKFGTDLIWALV

-58 ARVGLVTQKDLGTA
+58 ARIGLVTQKDLGTA
-72 MRDIVNQSFLKGLL
+72 MRHVVKHPLLKSIL

-93 IVLGNAAYEA
+93 IVFGNAAYEA

-116 YAETQISLGD
+116 YADTLVCIGG
-126 FQLDYLPLIIGLIC
+126 FQLDYLPLLIGVIC

-152 ENVLIILVVLMS
+152 ENVLIVLVVLMS

-171 IITKPSY
+171 IITQPSY
-178 LALLKGIFLFKM
+178 LALLQGVFLLKM

-221 WKGLKGLKLAKLDS
+221 WKDLKGLKFAKLDS

-240 FGGLVS
+240 LGGIVS

-254 RLPKEELLSILDMAE
+254 RLPKDKLLSILDMAE

-310 GWKIDKSHPKF
+310 GWKIAKSHPKF

-348 AQVSNAILLPFIAII
+348 AQVSNALLLPFIAII

-368 SNRKL
+368 SNQKL
-373 MGDYKNTWFQN
+373 MGEFKNTWLQN
-384 VIGILIVLFCLFL
+384 AVGILIVLFCLFL
-397 SVKSFFM
+397 SLKSLFM
-404 MYNV
+404 MYSG

>member
-1 MLKKLTSY
+1 MIKRLSKY

-32 GVRFGTDLIWALV
+32 GVTFGMDLIWALA

-72 MRDIVNQSFLKGLL
+72 MRHVVKHPLLKGIL
-86 MFLVVVA
+86 MLLVVLA
-93 IVLGNAAYEA
+93 IVFGNAAYEA

-116 YAETQISLGD
+116 YADTQIHFGN
-126 FQLDYLPLIIGLIC
+126 FQVDYLPVVIGLIC
-140 FFILNMNSYKKI
+140 FFILNLNSYKKI
-152 ENVLIILVVLMS
+152 ESILIVLVVLMS
-164 LSFLTTA
+164 LSFLATA
-171 IITKPSY
+171 VITQPDYK
-178 LALLKGIFLFKM
+178 ALLKGLILFKM
-190 PSDSLTTVLAIVGTT
+190 PSESLTTLLAIVGTT

-221 WKGLKGLKLAKLDS
+221 WKGLKGLKSARWDS

-240 FGGLVS
+240 LGGLVS

-254 RLPKEELLSILDMAE
+254 RLPKQELLSILDMAE

-310 GWKIDKSHPKF
+310 GWKIDNTHPKF

-326 GILFLGVFFSSL
+326 GILLLGVVFSSL

-348 AQVSNAILLPFIAII
+348 AQVSNAILLPFIAIL

-373 MGDYKNTWFQN
+373 MGDYKNTQLQN
-384 VIGILIVLFCLFL
+384 TVGVLIILFCLFL
-397 SVKSFFM
+397 SVKSLFM
-404 MYNV
+404 MF

>member
-1 MLKKLTSY
+1 MIKKLSSY

-58 ARVGLVTQKDLGTA
+58 ARIGLVTQKDLGTA
-72 MRDIVNQSFLKGLL
+72 MRQVVKQPLLKNIL
-86 MFLVVVA
+86 MLLVVVA
-93 IVLGNAAYEA
+93 IVFGNAAYEA

-116 YAETQISLGD
+116 YAETQIALGD
-126 FQLDYLPLIIGLIC
+126 FQLNYLPLIIGVIC
-140 FFILNMNSYKKI
+140 FFILNLNSYKKI
-152 ENVLIILVVLMS
+152 ENVLIVLVVLMS
-164 LSFLTTA
+164 LSFLMTA
-171 IITKPSY
+171 IITKPNY
-178 LALLKGIFLFKM
+178 LALLKGVFLFKM
-190 PSDSLTTVLAIVGTT
+190 PSDSLMTVLAIVGTT

-221 WKGLKGLKLAKLDS
+221 WKDLKGLKFAKLDS

-240 FGGLVS
+240 LGGLVS

-254 RLPKEELLSILDMAE
+254 RIPKDELNSILDMAE

-310 GWKIDKSHPKF
+310 GWKIEKSHPKF

-326 GILFLGVFFSSL
+326 GILFLGVLFSSL

-363 LLAIV
+363 LLVIV
-368 SNRKL
+368 SNQKL
-373 MGDYKNTWFQN
+373 MGEFKNTWLQN
-384 VIGILIVLFCLFL
+384 AIGILIVLFCLFL
-397 SVKSFFM
+397 SVKSLFFVF
-404 MYNV
+404 NN

>member
-1 MLKKLTSY
+1 MIKRFSKY

-32 GVRFGTDLIWALV
+32 GVTFGMDLIWALA

-72 MRDIVNQSFLKGLL
+72 MRHVVKHPLLKGIL
-86 MFLVVVA
+86 MLLVVLA
-93 IVLGNAAYEA
+93 IVFGNAAYEA

-116 YAETQISLGD
+116 YADTQIHFGN
-126 FQLDYLPLIIGLIC
+126 FQVDYLPVVIGIIC
-140 FFILNMNSYKKI
+140 FFVLNLNSYKKI
-152 ENVLIILVVLMS
+152 ESILIVLVVLMS
-164 LSFLTTA
+164 LSFLATA
-171 IITKPSY
+171 VITQPNY
-178 LALLKGIFLFKM
+178 TALLKGLVLFKM
-190 PSDSLTTVLAIVGTT
+190 PSESLTTLLAIVGTT

-221 WKGLKGLKLAKLDS
+221 WKGLKGLKSVRWDS

-240 FGGLVS
+240 LGGLVS

-254 RLPKEELLSILDMAE
+254 RLPKQELLSILDMAE
-269 TLEPLYGVYA
+269 TLEPLYGIYA
-279 KYLLGFGFFA
+279 KYLLGFGMFA

-304 VLKGCL
+304 VLRGCL
-310 GWKIDKSHPKF
+310 GWNVSTSHPKF

-338 GINPIELIQI
+338 GINPIQLIQI
-348 AQVSNAILLPFIAII
+348 AQMSNAILLPFIAV
-363 LLAIV
+363 LLLVIV
-368 SNRKL
+368 SNQKL
-373 MGDYKNTWFQN
+373 MGEHKNTWIQN
-384 VIGILIVLFCLFL
+384 LVGLLIILFCLFL
-397 SVKSFFM
+397 SLKSFFM
-404 MYNV
+404 MFNG

>member
-1 MLKKLTSY
+1 MIKKLSSY

-32 GVRFGTDLIWALV
+32 GVRFGTDLLWALV
-45 LSILATIVLQNMS
+45 LSIVATIILQNMS
-58 ARVGLVTQKDLGTA
+58 ARIGLVTQMDLGTA
-72 MRDIVNQSFLKGLL
+72 MREIVSQPLLKALL
-86 MFLVVVA
+86 MVLVVVA
-93 IVLGNAAYEA
+93 IVFGNAAYEA

-116 YAETQISLGD
+116 YADTQLSFGD
-126 FQLDYLPLIIGLIC
+126 FTLDYLPLVIGASC
-140 FFILNMNSYKKI
+140 YFILNLNSYKKI
-152 ENVLIILVVLMS
+152 EKLLIVLVVLMS
-164 LSFLTTA
+164 LSFLATA
-171 IITKPSY
+171 LITKPD
-178 LALLKGIFLFKM
+178 LLSLVKGITLFKM

-210 LFLHSSIVQEK
+210 LFLHSSVVQEK
-221 WKGLKGLKLAKLDS
+221 WKGVSGLKFAKLDS

-240 FGGLVS
+240 LGGLVS

-254 RLPKEELLSILDMAE
+254 EIPREELRSILDMAE
-269 TLEPLYGVYA
+269 TLEPLYGAYA

-310 GWKIDKSHPKF
+310 GWKIDNTHPKF

-326 GILFLGVFFSSL
+326 GILLLGVVFSSL

-348 AQVSNAILLPFIAII
+348 AQVSNAILLPFIAIL

-373 MGDYKNTWFQN
+373 MGDYRNTQFQN
-384 VIGILIVLFCLFL
+384 TVGVLIILFCLFL

-404 MYNV
+404 MF